1 MSQASETT
9 ETTEISPELSQLL
22 EKRES
27 LFQQQMKLNQQLK
40 MVQSEIDQVKKD
52 ILKTC
57 DHVWERECVYCGPY
71 EKPDNICR
79 RCNSIQYRF

>member
-1 MSQASETT
+1 MSDASET
-9 ETTEISPELSQLL
+9 SDAPPELSQLL

-27 LFQQQMKLNQQLK
+27 LFQHQIKLNQQLK
-40 MVQSEIDQVKKD
+40 MVEREIDQVKKD

-57 DHVWERECVYCGPY
+57 DHVWEREMVYCGPY

-79 RCNSIQYRF
+79 LCNSIQYRF